1 MAASSAFPGFPAEG
15 IAFLRAL
22 KKNNDRDW
30 FNARKPV
37 FEEKVRKPMLDLVRA
52 VHAHMLP
59 YASWYVGDPAKSI
72 FRIYR
77 DTRFS
82 KDKTPY
88 KTHIA
93 AYFSR
98 NGLGKDSGAGFY
110 FYASPEEAGVA
121 GGLYHPS
128 PDELL
133 SVRRI
138 IAHDPDTFLELFQN
152 RRMKRLFGE
161 LGGEALTRP
170 PKGFDADHPAIDLLK
185 HKSFVL
191 HAKFEPAIATTP
203 RFYKEIVARLEP
215 LTPFVEFLNR
225 PLVEKSKA
233 KLREEAFLR

>member
-1 MAASSAFPGFPAEG
+1 MVASAFPGFPAEG

-22 KKNNDRDW
+22 KKHNDRDW
-30 FNARKPV
+30 FNARKSV
-37 FEEKVRKPMLDLVRA
+37 FEENVRKPMLELVRS
-52 VHAHMLP
+52 VHAHMLS
-59 YASWYVGDPAKSI
+59 YAPEYVGDPAKSI

-93 AYFSR
+93 AYLSR

-110 FYASPEEAGVA
+110 FYASPQEAGVA
-121 GGLYHPS
+121 GGLYHPP

-133 SVRRI
+133 SVRRM
-138 IAHDPDTFLELFQN
+138 IANDADSFRDLFEN
-152 RRMKRLFGE
+152 RRIKKLFGK

-170 PKGFDADHPAIDLLK
+170 PKGFDPDHPAIDLLK

-203 RFYKEIVARLEP
+203 RFYKEIVTRLEA
-215 LTPFVEFLNR
+215 LAPFVEYLNR

-233 KLREEAFLR
+233 KLRQEAFRR

>member
-1 MAASSAFPGFPAEG
+1 MAGSAFPGFPAEG

-30 FNARKPV
+30 FNARKSV

-59 YASWYVGDPAKSI
+59 YAPEYVGDSAKSI

-121 GGLYHPS
+121 GGLYHP
-128 PDELL
+128 PPHELL
-133 SVRRI
+133 SVRRM
-138 IAHDPDTFLELFQN
+138 IADDPDSFRQLVRN
-152 RRMKRLFGE
+152 RRIKKLFGE

-170 PKGFDADHPAIDLLK
+170 PKGFDPDHPAIDLLK

-191 HAKFEPAIATTP
+191 HAKFEPAVATTP
-203 RFYKEIVARLEP
+203 RFYKEIVTGIEALA
-215 LTPFVEFLNR
+215 PFVEYLNR

>member
-1 MAASSAFPGFPAEG
+1 MPASAFPGFPAEG
-15 IAFLRAL
+15 IAFLKAL
-22 KKNNDRDW
+22 KKHNDRDW
-30 FNARKPV
+30 FNARKSV

-59 YASWYVGDPAKSI
+59 YAPEYVGDPAKSI

-121 GGLYHPS
+121 GGLYHPP

-133 SVRRI
+133 SVRRM
-138 IAHDPDTFLELFQN
+138 IADDADAFRELFEN
-152 RRMKRLFGE
+152 RHMKKLFGE
-161 LGGEALTRP
+161 LGGEALSRP
-170 PKGFDADHPAIDLLK
+170 PKGFDPDHPAIHLLK

-191 HAKFEPAIATTP
+191 HMKFEPAIATTP
-203 RFYKEIVARLEP
+203 RFYKEIVTRIEALA
-215 LTPFVEFLNR
+215 PFVEYLNR
-225 PLVEKSKA
+225 PLVEKSRA
-233 KLREEAFLR
+233 KLREEAFRR

>member
-1 MAASSAFPGFPAEG
+1 MAASAFPGFPAEG

-22 KKNNDRDW
+22 KKHNDRDW
-30 FNARKPV
+30 FNARKSI
-37 FEEKVRKPMLDLVRA
+37 FEESVRKPMLDLVSS
-52 VHAHMLP
+52 VHAHMLS
-59 YASWYVGDPAKSI
+59 YAPEYVGNPAKSI

-93 AYFSR
+93 AYLSR

-121 GGLYHPS
+121 GGLYHPP

-133 SVRRI
+133 SVRRM
-138 IAHDPDTFLELFQN
+138 IATDSDSFRDLFEN
-152 RRMKRLFGE
+152 RRIKKLFGE
-161 LGGEALTRP
+161 LGGDALTRP
-170 PKGFDADHPAIDLLK
+170 PKGFDPDHPAIDLLK

-191 HAKFEPAIATTP
+191 HAKFEPAIAATP
-203 RFYKEIVARLEP
+203 RFYKEIVTRMEALA
-215 LTPFVEFLNR
+215 PFVEYLNR

-233 KLREEAFLR
+233 KLREEAFRR